1 MSITAGLGLHDVLTM
16 GIVLSALR
24 LIWVDYRR
32 LEIELETLAAM
43 AGLALLQSVLFVDL
57 FETGIRLFSGFAFW
71 GILVFSS
78 MRVAGL
84 ARFGAG
90 DPPLIGVIA
99 FMIAPYVLHWAILA
113 AVMMLMT
120 CAWYSMRRGKRLF
133 KSMYPAAPPLL
144 VSGVLVYLTA
154 WA

>member
-1 MSITAGLGLHDVLTM
+1 MSITTGLGLHDVLTL
-16 GIVLSALR
+16 GIVLAALR

-57 FETGIRLFSGFAFW
+57 FETGIRLFAGVAFW

-90 DPPLIGVIA
+90 DPPLIGVIS
-99 FMIAPYVLHWAILA
+99 FLIAPYVLHWAILA

-144 VSGVLVYLTA
+144 VSGMLVYLTA

>member
-1 MSITAGLGLHDVLTM
+1 MSITTGLGLHDVLTL
-16 GIVLSALR
+16 GIVLAALR

-57 FETGIRLFSGFAFW
+57 FETGIRLFAGVAFW

-90 DPPLIGVIA
+90 DPPLIGVIS
-99 FMIAPYVLHWAILA
+99 FLIAPYVLH
-113 AVMMLMT
+113 MT

-144 VSGVLVYLTA
+144 VSGMLVYLTA